1 MYAYAYTYP
10 GRIGLDPL
18 FGDFSSFVASDGGA
32 IASPANATAVIDG
45 LRRVGLLDSASLVC
59 TCDSGKVDK
68 LYYMV
73 LSPGAVLLTE
83 FKAFVS
89 GDSGTQASEGYTATV
104 IQNLDRND
112 LLGASLICTCDSG
125 KASTLYYMIP

>member
-1 MYAYAYTYP
+1 M
-10 GRIGLDPL
+10 IILL
-18 FGDFSSFVASDGGA
+18 SS
-32 IASPANATAVIDG
+32 IASVVKAFWGYVSGQGGFIAFQGTLP
-45 LRRVGLLDSASLVC
+45 LLFKSKPIVYDASLLC
-59 TCDSGKVDK
+59 SCDTGKVSN

-73 LSPGAVLLTE
+73 LNAGAVLLTE
-83 FKAFVS
+83 FKAYVT